1 VNLVSTS
8 LQLANIVLQCVLVVL
23 LLRNFARRYSI
34 LLVYSV
40 AHLFATLMGEFILRR
55 QGWQSAAYRTL
66 YWRGEVGLDLLLFL
80 TVLVLIQQAL
90 EDSPARKSVGP
101 TLGLVVVLALIL
113 PFVLLKSHFS
123 TRWFDGAGQMLNF
136 GAVLLNLGLWSVLPL
151 RKKSDPRLLGVS
163 LGVGVTVT
171 GAAIGYGLLQRLSSG
186 REFINLFAAAA
197 HTTGVA
203 LWCRAFIRPLKI
215 STE

>member
-8 LQLANIVLQCVLVVL
+8 LQLAHIVLQCVLVVL
-23 LLRNFARRYSI
+23 LLRNFARRYSTF
-34 LLVYSV
+34 LVYSV
-40 AHLFATLMGEFILRR
+40 AYLFTTLMGEFILRR

-123 TRWFDGAGQMLNF
+123 TRWFDGASQMLNF
-136 GAVLLNLGLWSVLPL
+136 GALNLGLWSVLLL
-151 RKKSDPRLLGVS
+151 RKKRDPRLLGVS